1 MARVETERTG
11 WGGQIIAFLE
21 NVATKDVTQD
31 HGRVVTLPRNTDKLH
46 AEIRRTQNEL
56 TISQTKKGQ
65 IDMAW
70 ADIEKRHDELL
81 AANEAEQHEII
92 GRLMGL
98 QQQWADISKEVGVQ
112 ASVIPAKVGG

>member
-1 MARVETERTG
+1 MARAEERTG

-31 HGRVVTLPRNTDKLH
+31 SGRVVTLPRNTDKLH

-56 TISQTKKGQ
+56 TIAQTKRGQ
-65 IDMAW
+65 IALAW
-70 ADIEKRHDELL
+70 ADIINRHEELI
-81 AANEAEQHEII
+81 AANEAEQNEII
-92 GRLMGL
+92 ARLMSL

-112 ASVIPAKVGG
+112 ASVVPAKVGG